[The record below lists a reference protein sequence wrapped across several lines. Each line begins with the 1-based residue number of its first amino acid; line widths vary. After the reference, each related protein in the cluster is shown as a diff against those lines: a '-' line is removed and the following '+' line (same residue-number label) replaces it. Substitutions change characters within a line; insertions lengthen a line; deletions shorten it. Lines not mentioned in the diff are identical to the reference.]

1 MPLPSPTCARRRHRP
16 RSRSTGAS
24 AGHERVLRLCHRAA
38 IFISTCPRPPQAG
51 RRADSR
57 HGRRHGRRRAR
68 RDPCRDPSCSI
79 QWRGVRTARDG
90 LPRAAWAARASLG
103 LSSPRV
109 GAPKRP
115 SRPPIRPTRCC
126 RLQEGRREATWPS
139 RLQPSGPSWPPGP
152 PPAAWWSA
160 PRSRR
165 LPWLCPSEWALP
177 QGRIGWRR
185 RRAGRLCRPPAAAH
199 PRTFAFHPFVCSC
212 RVLPAAVKPALLT
225 AASNLLLALPSHA
238 EAGKIFGEP
247 PVAAQRAMGAAGGSA
262 ALRSR
267 ARLCRRCSAACAPRR
282 LMGPAPRRP
291 LQTSTRPC
299 RS

>member
-1 MPLPSPTCARRRHRP
+1 MQLGRGAAAANSCRGGAAGGHRAGCHIAWHRSCPSHLCMPLPSPTCARRRHRP

-38 IFISTCPRPPQAG
+38 VFISTCPRPPQAG

-139 RLQPSGPSWPPGP
+139 RLLPSGPSWPPGP

-199 PRTFAFHPFVCSC
+199 PRTFAAPSLC
-212 RVLPAAVKPALLT
+212 VLLQGAARGGEACPADGRLQPAA
-225 AASNLLLALPSHA
+225 
-238 EAGKIFGEP
+238 
-247 PVAAQRAMGAAGGSA
+247 GAALARRGRQD
-262 ALRSR
+262 LR
-267 ARLCRRCSAACAPRR
+267 
-282 LMGPAPRRP
+282 
-291 LQTSTRPC
+291 
-299 RS
+299 